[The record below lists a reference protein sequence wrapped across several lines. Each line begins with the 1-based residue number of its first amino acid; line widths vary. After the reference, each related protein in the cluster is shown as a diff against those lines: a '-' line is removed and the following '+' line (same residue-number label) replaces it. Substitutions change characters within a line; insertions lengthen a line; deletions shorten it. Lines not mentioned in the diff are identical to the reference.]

1 MTGESFPAIRTPDQR
16 IRVFVSS
23 TLRELTDERRAA
35 GEALQRW

>member
-16 IRVFVSS
+16 IRVFARS
-23 TLRELTDERRAA
+23 TLREPADDRRAA